1 MALGTTGL
9 RSPGVLVLRVTVLR
23 TSVARGRGDLEAWHT
38 AAGGKG
44 AGACEYYL
52 SQGLF
57 GQILT
62 GATVPHR
69 PPRCENGHFLG
80 RMQASTSQLEPELQ
94 LTMEACLRRCLGR
107 TVRNIVLSG
116 WFTVANGNIRI
127 QGTFWVSWY

>member
-1 MALGTTGL
+1 M
-9 RSPGVLVLRVTVLR
+9 
-23 TSVARGRGDLEAWHT
+23 
-38 AAGGKG
+38 
-44 AGACEYYL
+44 
-52 SQGLF
+52 
-57 GQILT
+57 
-62 GATVPHR
+62 PHR

-127 QGTFWVSWY
+127 QETFWVSWY